1 MRLIVLTA
9 AFTVLATTIALAG
22 IGPGWNGPGWYI
34 VMNTPMKQ
42 NALYKGAY
50 PDKDSCM
57 AAKPDDHGAME
68 YDCVKFN
75 NEPLDN

>member
-1 MRLIVLTA
+1 MRLIILSA
-9 AFTVLATTIALAG
+9 AFTLAATTAALAVG
-22 IGPGWNGPGWYI
+22 AGWNGPGWYI

-42 NALYKGAY
+42 NALYRGAY
-50 PDKDSCM
+50 PDKDACM
-57 AAKPDDHGAME
+57 AAKPDDRGALQ